1 MANAHMQRLIIKP
14 ILVRYLCE
22 YGGGGAL
29 TQSPTG
35 TTDYAFAP
43 PHALKMSD
51 YRPGLVPHH
60 IQHI

>member
-1 MANAHMQRLIIKP
+1 M
-14 ILVRYLCE
+14 
-22 YGGGGAL
+22 GGGGAL

-35 TTDYAFAP
+35 TTDYAFAL